1 MKKIL
6 VLACVLLIL
15 VTGAAMAQGEGFV
28 IGDALPDAPEL
39 AARGE
44 YGVGVRTLTLT
55 NPDQIDIL
63 NLSEANPTATY
74 DRELTVDVW
83 YPAVIPDGAE
93 QLTTYEGTIGRA
105 DRETARP
112 LLFDGRA
119 LRDAEPDADGA
130 AYPLVIV
137 SHGYPGSRYMMTYL
151 TENLASK
158 GYVVVAIDH
167 TESTYADVGAFGS
180 TLFNR
185 ATDQIFVLDE
195 MARLSSDSESFLN
208 GLLDADNTALI
219 GYSMGGYGALN
230 VIGAG
235 YGPVLGG
242 FLGPVIE
249 PRLAG
254 ADGYEADAR
263 LKAAV
268 LFAPWGG
275 NLAAAGAPGVSLWED
290 EAFAGITVP
299 TLWIVG
305 SHDDVAYYDAIVN
318 MFDNAVN
325 SDRTLLTYV
334 NALHNV
340 APNPPSLEAATF
352 AEYESL
358 SEPAWDSRRLNNIN
372 QHFITAFLGQH
383 LQGNDDMAAYLDVA
397 VESSN
402 DGVYATDDAGA
413 FTAAHTYW
421 LGFQNRTALGMELRR
436 ENP

>member
-1 MKKIL
+1 MKRLLAIGS
-6 VLACVLLIL
+6 VLIMML
-15 VTGAAMAQGEGFV
+15 TGVATAQSDFV
-28 IGDALPDAPEL
+28 YGDALPDAPEL
-39 AARGE
+39 AARGD

-55 NPDQIDIL
+55 NPGQIDIL

-74 DRELTVDVW
+74 DRVLTVDVW
-83 YPAVIPDGAE
+83 YPAVIPDGVE
-93 QLTTYEGTIGRA
+93 QRTAYEGTIGRA
-105 DRETARP
+105 DQGTARP
-112 LLFDGRA
+112 LLFAGRA
-119 LRDAEPDADGA
+119 LRDAAPDAEGA

-167 TESTYADVGAFGS
+167 TESTYADVAAFGS
-180 TLFNR
+180 TLLNR
-185 ATDQIFVLDE
+185 SLDQIFLIDE

-208 GLLDADNTALI
+208 GLLDAENTALI

-242 FLGPVIE
+242 FLGPVIGL
-249 PRLAG
+249 RLAG
-254 ADGYEADAR
+254 AESYAADAR
-263 LKAAV
+263 VKAAV
-268 LFAPWGG
+268 LFALWGG
-275 NLAAAGAPGVSLWED
+275 NLAAAGAPGVSIWQD
-290 EAFAGITVP
+290 AAFAGITVP
-299 TLWIVG
+299 TLWIIG
-305 SHDDVAYYDAIVN
+305 SRDDVAYYDAVVN
-318 MFDNAVN
+318 MFENSTN
-325 SDRTLLTYV
+325 SDRTLLTYI

-358 SEPAWDSRRLNNIN
+358 SEPAWDSRRLNSIN

-383 LQGNDDMAAYLDVA
+383 LQSDGDMAAYLDVA

-402 DGVYATDDAGA
+402 DGVYATNDAGA

-421 LGFQNRTALGMELRR
+421 LGFQNRTAVGMELRR
-436 ENP
+436 ESP